1 MMPEVDGF
9 EVAQRLK
16 ENPVTADIPIL
27 ILTAKDL
34 TVDDRLRLA
43 GKIENFIQKSHFT
56 KEDLLMHIRDLEVT
70 YPAKAGLLDE
80 VSGLFD
86 HCYFQIR
93 LAQEVSRAER
103 YKNTFTLLMLDLD
116 KFTDYIKAH
125 GIHKSNIVIRK
136 IAEFLRK
143 SLRGSDTVVRY
154 GIDEFAV
161 ILSSTLKAS
170 AEAVAKRFLAYIDSY
185 PFYGE
190 EVMPQGKITATVSVI
205 NYPQDASSPEELIF
219 KAHQT
224 LRKAKEAGGQRVEV
238 YEQ

>member
-1 MMPEVDGF
+1 
-9 EVAQRLK
+9 
-16 ENPVTADIPIL
+16 
-27 ILTAKDL
+27 
-34 TVDDRLRLA
+34 
-43 GKIENFIQKSHFT
+43 
-56 KEDLLMHIRDLEVT
+56 MHIRDLEVT
-70 YPAKAGLLDE
+70 YPARAGLLDE

-93 LAQEVSRAER
+93 LAQEVSRAGR

-116 KFTDYIKAH
+116 NFTDYIKAH
-125 GIHKSNIVIRK
+125 GIQRANIVIRK

-154 GIDEFAV
+154 GIDEFGI

-170 AEAVAKRFLAYIDSY
+170 AEAVAKRFLLYIDSF

-190 EVMPQGKITATVSVI
+190 EVMPQGKITASVSVI
-205 NYPQDASSPEELIF
+205 NYPRDASSPEELIF

-224 LRKAKEAGGQRVEV
+224 LRKAKAVGGQRVVV